1 MTNDTTTRD
10 SSKLRWVRDPKSGL
24 VVDGRTE
31 FALHCDLQ
39 AARELPDAAP
49 EDRAALAHERYWAG
63 IDREIPGSGL
73 TRDLAYFQKL
83 ARHTAHKMEAGQIKI
98 GPKSRLV
105 EDVEYPY
112 ADEELPP
119 REAEERLKQVLDR
132 FFAEAITR
140 PDILKDFQIDATK
153 QLVVSCTAGLG
164 KTKQTLER
172 LAALQKWADSIERMK
187 RAREDRHI
195 PFAAPPPGDPQS
207 DLVVWMVAPTVDL
220 AREQLERFKEIGGRG
235 YLIRGR
241 THNYDPEA
249 KTIEGVP
256 CRRPAAVKALAS
268 RGLPIAPHLCV
279 STTKDPE
286 TGETTTRNCPL
297 LAECGYYEQFDS
309 TRRGGIYFLSNEY
322 LFQNIGEDRLP
333 KPHLILIDETII
345 PQLASLPRGIPV
357 DEVVASAGE
366 FAPMAQG
373 LLDELEKGAMARA
386 DDWPNL
392 DREELDR
399 AIAEL
404 EPPEPES
411 NPARSADEIVAAIQN
426 YREPAAL
433 RLFRRAKKWKPGVEV
448 RDAYVDWDGDT
459 RKLFFQRR
467 REFVRKAP
475 WVILDATA
483 DGTLVARLWPGARY
497 ERIVAKRNA
506 HVIQVHG
513 LTASKERLTKKI
525 TDGENLRRKIGWLLE
540 TLPGNGLLVTNKDAE
555 VDVKV
560 PATWRST
567 HFGDFRGQDWAKDCD
582 VVVVVGRPLPSAPDV
597 ERMARALFY
606 DRPDV
611 ALTLWSDVTP
621 DGKRAAKA
629 KRVKGRLLDRTGA
642 GRYDEFEVPFN
653 IRQSELQRR
662 YGAPATKAGVRTW
675 RHVDRVV
682 EALRFQICEADVE
695 QAMDRVRAVWTDTAK
710 LVVLINETP
719 LHVPV
724 DELVA
729 WHDLSRGLKVRVAFA
744 RLGGFLPSDPGWLA
758 KRFPDLWKSPKAAKE
773 DLLRYRGR
781 TNGPILHKD
790 TYGSL
795 GHLPRLDGAPI
806 WSFRLKGQTG
816 KPRLVKTP
824 HPESVVRA
832 WLADH
837 FPDVIE
843 IRPPRAAAPAP

>member
-1 MTNDTTTRD
+1 MTDDTTTGGG
-10 SSKLRWVRDPKSGL
+10 SKLRWVKDPKSGL

-39 AARELPDAAP
+39 AARELPDAGP

-63 IDREIPGSGL
+63 IDRSIPGSGL
-73 TRDLAYFQKL
+73 SRDLAYFQKL
-83 ARHTAHKMEAGQIKI
+83 ARHTAHKIEVGQFKI

-119 REAEERLKQVLDR
+119 PEAEERLKQVLDR
-132 FFAEAITR
+132 FFAEAITC
-140 PDILKDFQIDATK
+140 PDLRKDFQIDPTK

-172 LAALQKWADSIERMK
+172 LAALQTWADSIEGMK

-207 DLVVWMVAPTVDL
+207 NLVVWMVAPTVDL

-241 THNYDPEA
+241 THNYDPES
-249 KTIEGVP
+249 KTTEDVP
-256 CRRPAAVKALAS
+256 CRRPAAVRALAS

-279 STTKDPE
+279 NTTKDPE
-286 TGETTTRNCPL
+286 TGETINVRTCPL
-297 LAECGYYEQFDS
+297 IEECGYYAQFDS
-309 TRRGGIYFLSNEY
+309 TRRGGVYFLSNEY

-345 PQLASLPRGIPV
+345 PQLVSISRGIPV

-366 FAPMAQG
+366 FGPLAQG
-373 LLDELEKGAMARA
+373 LLDELEKGAPWRP

-392 DREELDR
+392 DQGELDR
-399 AIAEL
+399 AITEL
-404 EPPEPES
+404 EPPEPETD
-411 NPARSADEIVAAIQN
+411 PARSADQIIAGIQN
-426 YREPAAL
+426 YREPSAR
-433 RLFRRAKKWKPGVEV
+433 RLFRYAKKWKPGVEV

-483 DGTLVARLWPGARY
+483 DGTLVARLWPGAQY

-506 HVIQVHG
+506 HIIQVHG
-513 LTASKERLTKKI
+513 LTGSKARLTGKKS
-525 TDGENLRRKIGWLLE
+525 DNENLRQKISWLLE
-540 TLPGNGLLVTNKDAE
+540 TLPDNGLLVTNKDAE
-555 VDVKV
+555 SDVEL

-582 VVVVVGRPLPSAPDV
+582 VVVVVGRPLPSAADV

-606 DRPDV
+606 DRPDM

-695 QAMDRVRAVWTDTAK
+695 QAMDRVRAVWADTAK

-724 DELVA
+724 DELVP

-744 RLGGFLPSDPGWLA
+744 RLDGHLPSDPVWLA
-758 KRFPDLWKSPKAAKE
+758 GKYPDLWAKPKDAE
-773 DLLRYRGR
+773 NDLIRGQSNPSILYNDPYGGLRDL
-781 TNGPILHKD
+781 T
-790 TYGSL
+790 
-795 GHLPRLDGAPI
+795 RLRKWA
-806 WSFRLKGQTG
+806 FRLPGQSG
-816 KPRLVKTP
+816 RPRFVLTA
-824 HPESVVRA
+824 HSESVVRE
-832 WLADH
+832 WLAEH
-837 FPDVIE
+837 FPGAVLA
-843 IRPPRAAAPAP
+843 PSAPAP